1 MHRRRKHMQL
11 KLALTAAAGA
21 SLLLPGLPAQ
31 THFPYTTRFRSNVNV
46 EAKGVLT
53 KVDWINPHT
62 WMHFDITMP
71 DGSVQKNVLVES
83 LGIGALRQLGVDSKE
98 ALKVGEV
105 YTITYYPMRNGDP
118 GGFMSR
124 MILPNGKV
132 FDTKTADPTAV
143 PVAKTQ

>member
-1 MHRRRKHMQL
+1 MQL
-11 KLALTAAAGA
+11 KLALSAAAGA
-21 SLLLPGLPAQ
+21 ALLLVGLPAYAHHAVQ
-31 THFPYTTRFRSNVNV
+31 ASVDINVNV
-46 EAKGVLT
+46 EAKGILT

-62 WMHFDITMP
+62 WMHFDITLP
-71 DGSVQKNVLVES
+71 DGTVQKNVLVES
-83 LGIGALRQLGVDSKE
+83 LGIGALRQVGIDSKE
-98 ALKVGEV
+98 ALKVGQT

-124 MILPNGKV
+124 MVLPDGKV